1 MCIDVTYLQHREI
14 YIHSKIPTW
23 RNMYVDRLI
32 CIMFVS
38 HQEYKMA
45 KGTVNL
51 GFLQGI
57 VDSDP
62 KNIGKNGK
70 DVVVFTL
77 KTYSSFGNQGEDKA
91 MRHEIH
97 VTDQNNSLYALQF
110 IRKNMMVMIQGYI
123 NNKFFKDRNNN
134 WQQKSTF
141 VNAYNYPIMIM
152 ESDAVFRE
160 PPKPTG
166 DANGQQNRYVQQ
178 NYTHAPQQHYQQPQP
193 QYQQQQP
200 YPQQQ
205 MQQQPY
211 GQQQAP
217 QYQYQQQHYQQP
229 QPQYQQQ
236 QPYPQQQMQQQP
248 YGQQQA
254 PQQGQ
259 PNVPSEIDP
268 PPYDDPLEF

>member
-1 MCIDVTYLQHREI
+1 MCVDVTYLQHREI
-14 YIHSKIPTW
+14 YIHSKIPIL

-38 HQEYKMA
+38 HQEYKMS

-51 GFLQGI
+51 GFLQGV

-62 KNIGKNGK
+62 RNIGKNGK
-70 DVVVFTL
+70 DEVVFTL
-77 KTYSSFGNQGEDKA
+77 KTYASFGNQGDDKA
-91 MRHEIH
+91 MRHTIH
-97 VTDQNNSLYALQF
+97 VTDQNNCLYALQF

-178 NYTHAPQQHYQQPQP
+178 NYTHAPQQQYQQQPYQQQQPMQQPQYVQQQQQPQQMQQQP
-193 QYQQQQP
+193 QYQQQP

-211 GQQQAP
+211 VQQQGHP
-217 QYQYQQQHYQQP
+217 
-229 QPQYQQQ
+229 
-236 QPYPQQQMQQQP
+236 
-248 YGQQQA
+248 
-254 PQQGQ
+254 QGQ

>member
-1 MCIDVTYLQHREI
+1 
-14 YIHSKIPTW
+14 
-23 RNMYVDRLI
+23 MYVDRLI

-38 HQEYKMA
+38 HQEYKMS

-57 VDSDP
+57 VDNDP
-62 KNIGKNGK
+62 KNIGQNGK
-70 DVVVFTL
+70 DTVVFTL
-77 KTYSSFGNQGEDKA
+77 KTYASFGDKGEDKA

-97 VTDQNNSLYALQF
+97 ITDQNNCRYALQF

-134 WQQKSTF
+134 WQQRSTF

-152 ESDAVFRE
+152 QSDAVFRE
-160 PPKPTG
+160 PQKPTG

-178 NYTHAPQQHYQQPQP
+178 NYTHAPQQQYQQPQT
-193 QYQQQQP
+193 QYQQQP

-217 QYQYQQQHYQQP
+217 QYQQQYQQP
-229 QPQYQQQ
+229 QTQYQQ

-248 YGQQQA
+248 YVQQQGH
-254 PQQGQ
+254 PQGQ